1 MQIKTIKNRLD
12 NAEAFDSSVN
22 AALNDGWVL
31 KKRLVLQPH
40 QPTGGINYFHTM
52 LYAELEKPDQ
62 DQNPSYEALK
72 AYYERI
78 SSLPDC
84 NDCGKKHSC
93 SVVPR
98 PGENTRINCPLWSRE
113 KTIKDLDG
121 VTWHQDADKQG
132 WTKE

>member
-1 MQIKTIKNRLD
+1 MQIKTIRSRLD
-12 NAEAFDSSVN
+12 SAKDFDSAVN
-22 AALNDGWVL
+22 TALNEGWVL

-40 QPTGGINYFHTM
+40 QPNNGSTYLATM
-52 LYAELEKPDQ
+52 LYAELEKHDQ
-62 DQNPSYEALK
+62 DKDPSYEALK

-121 VTWHQDADKQG
+121 GTWRQDADKQG